1 MEFTRLLVVGAC
13 LLFLQSAVYARS
25 VEEMVI
31 GDDESSNSLAE
42 KMIEE
47 NPMEQNAAGLSQYD
61 LAPTTDDVNDEL
73 VMEDNDIGKN
83 LLVFMRKLTEPV
95 HPWVSEVDSTIF
107 DSGHIHCCK
116 Q

>member
-42 KMIEE
+42 EMIEE
-47 NPMEQNAAGLSQYD
+47 NPTEQNAAGLSQYD
-61 LAPTTDDVNDEL
+61 LTPKTDEVNDEL

-83 LLVFMRKLTEPV
+83 LLVLWENLLNPFTP
-95 HPWVSEVDSTIF
+95 
-107 DSGHIHCCK
+107 
-116 Q
+116 